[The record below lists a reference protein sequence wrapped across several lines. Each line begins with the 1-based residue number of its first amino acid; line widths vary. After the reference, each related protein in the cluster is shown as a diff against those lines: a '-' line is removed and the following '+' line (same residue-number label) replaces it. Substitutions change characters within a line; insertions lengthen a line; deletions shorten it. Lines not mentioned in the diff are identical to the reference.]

1 MAHRSIL
8 SRLGTVVFF
17 LLLGAAATA
26 RAEPPPQGA
35 GPEAGAAGTAR
46 DQALQ
51 WVDRYRRDQTLFHDK
66 DIERLVDRISRA
78 TPAQAE
84 AWLEETQAIR
94 AALDSPQ
101 WKETQQWFK
110 EFLEVQAI
118 YSDDDIARL
127 RDEAQDT
134 AKNAPEKFMELLA
147 DIERRRS
154 RMATGAAN
162 ASRLR
167 EQKLQLT
174 QAYKKESAAQRAQA
188 RRRQPQRAAGRAPA
202 PVRAKQKRR
211 TRPPLV
217 DSLDVARAA
226 VSRSFWRSW

>member
-8 SRLGTVVFF
+8 SWLGTVVFF

-26 RAEPPPQGA
+26 RAEPPQGA

-84 AWLEETQAIR
+84 AWREETQANR
-94 AALDSPQ
+94 AAVDSPQ

-110 EFLEVQAI
+110 EFLEVRERLEAFDHRWSPK
-118 YSDDDIARL
+118 SDATQRHP
-127 RDEAQDT
+127 DER
-134 AKNAPEKFMELLA
+134 
-147 DIERRRS
+147 ERRVERDQVAYGHDPS
-154 RMATGAAN
+154 NDEGAA
-162 ASRLR
+162 
-167 EQKLQLT
+167 EYQDGCPGHCD
-174 QAYKKESAAQRAQA
+174 E
-188 RRRQPQRAAGRAPA
+188 
-202 PVRAKQKRR
+202 
-211 TRPPLV
+211 
-217 DSLDVARAA
+217 
-226 VSRSFWRSW
+226 